1 MVSLSVHFPTSQMQE
16 ERNSLSTQVT
26 SSRYL
31 PPVPPCE
38 TSWKTAA
45 HYRQHFCTH
54 LQELQLHL
62 EIQSFQSFRTVNDR
76 HGKPFSRRVLHNSHF
91 PLYTGHTL
99 QEVSKAIFPLK
110 IVVFFRTLPAKHL
123 TKLHQ
128 SLLFVQGKWFS
139 VNTHK
144 HLTVPKV
151 LLRKGITSTRGNH
164 AHSAKQQN
172 ATARSLRGRQPWSQ
186 QGWAKCHS
194 WKGNA
199 LAVPEAIAPLTL
211 CMFCLYIS
219 SPTSSHHHT
228 LLEVFI
234 WGLQIRSLLHG
245 QIIFPGVCQPSLAH
259 QGHQPAGPCPPL
271 LSHTPAPIPLCLCF
285 IYLLS
290 FSASPEHPVCLFF
303 HWCFYIAE
311 TNKFSSVLMSTPQ
324 RRLSPA
330 DQFDPEVTAH
340 GAINWLTAVNC
351 P

>member
-1 MVSLSVHFPTSQMQE
+1 MEATRCDSVWHTAPLFTPWCAASEYAWPMVKALCAYGSPSVPHTALWQSSHPASTQWPNSTAVQLLNKLQVTSVSVSVHFPTSQMQE
-16 ERNSLSTQVT
+16 ERNSPSTQVT

-76 HGKPFSRRVLHNSHF
+76 HGKPFFRRVLHNSHF
-91 PLYTGHTL
+91 PLYIGYTL

-128 SLLFVQGKWFS
+128 PLLFVQGKRFS

-151 LLRKGITSTRGNH
+151 LLRKGIMSTRGNH
-164 AHSAKQQN
+164 AHSAKQEN
-172 ATARSLRGRQPWSQ
+172 TTARSLRGRQPWSQ

-199 LAVPEAIAPLTL
+199 LTVPEAIAPLTF

-234 WGLQIRSLLHG
+234 WGL
-245 QIIFPGVCQPSLAH
+245 
-259 QGHQPAGPCPPL
+259 
-271 LSHTPAPIPLCLCF
+271 
-285 IYLLS
+285 
-290 FSASPEHPVCLFF
+290 
-303 HWCFYIAE
+303 
-311 TNKFSSVLMSTPQ
+311 
-324 RRLSPA
+324 
-330 DQFDPEVTAH
+330 
-340 GAINWLTAVNC
+340 
-351 P
+351 